1 MMDHLC
7 KQNDKWNWTCRCC
20 YARTGH
26 DERNNHSHTMNG
38 GQLRPILCLSRLK
51 LQRGINFHHPAS
63 FQLRNVCVCG
73 FNSILSCAFLLSIF
87 RSEIFVLMTQIR
99 LQFPSF
105 TIDECELS
113 CAVCACCL
121 IAMCFFFASM
131 LLQYLYFFF
140 CRFKCIRKKKLLNF

>member
-1 MMDHLC
+1 M
-7 KQNDKWNWTCRCC
+7 
-20 YARTGH
+20 
-26 DERNNHSHTMNG
+26 
-38 GQLRPILCLSRLK
+38 
-51 LQRGINFHHPAS
+51 
-63 FQLRNVCVCG
+63 CG

-121 IAMCFFFASM
+121 IAMCFFCCFNVVAIPLFF
-131 LLQYLYFFF
+131 LLQVQMLSE
-140 CRFKCIRKKKLLNF
+140 KKVIKFLVRGKMQILNFKKSLNFYFKYFLIFIDVEEIY